1 MFALAYAGEFARARS
16 LYAEA
21 LHTSEA
27 RGERWVRAY
36 VLWATGITEWRAGE
50 FVTAR
55 AAVRGALE
63 LQPEF
68 QDRICAGVTIE
79 LLGWIDAAEGEFER
93 AAQLVGAAR
102 AVWADVGTEI
112 ASFGVHLHA
121 DSVATAHAIREH
133 LGEQRFDAILAR
145 SRGLSIDAA
154 IALALD
160 TSPAAAA
167 PVAEEPSPLT
177 AREQEIAA
185 LIAEGLSNK
194 AIATSLVVSPRTV
207 DGHLERIFRK
217 LDLSPGRNS
226 PRGSP
231 CAVEH
236 PRWGDAVG

>member
-1 MFALAYAGEFARARS
+1 MFTLAYAGEFARART
-16 LYAEA
+16 LCAEA
-21 LHTSEA
+21 LRTSEA

-36 VLWATGITEWRAGE
+36 VMWATGITEWRAGE
-50 FVTAR
+50 FDTAR

-121 DSVATAHAIREH
+121 DSVATARAIREH

-145 SRGLSIDAA
+145 VPRAVDRRGHRARARHARL
-154 IALALD
+154 
-160 TSPAAAA
+160 PAA
-167 PVAEEPSPLT
+167 PS
-177 AREQEIAA
+177 
-185 LIAEGLSNK
+185 
-194 AIATSLVVSPRTV
+194 
-207 DGHLERIFRK
+207 
-217 LDLSPGRNS
+217 GR
-226 PRGSP
+226 G
-231 CAVEH
+231 AVPAH
-236 PRWGDAVG
+236 RA

>member
-1 MFALAYAGEFARARS
+1 MGAR
-16 LYAEA
+16 LCE
-21 LHTSEA
+21 
-27 RGERWVRAY
+27 
-36 VLWATGITEWRAGE
+36 WATGITEWRAGE

-79 LLGWIDAAEGEFER
+79 LLGWIDAAEGEFEH

-121 DSVATAHAIREH
+121 DSVAAAAAIREH

-145 SRGLSIDAA
+145 SRGLSIDEA

-160 TSPAAAA
+160 TPAAAR
-167 PVAEEPSPLT
+167 PRRPRSRL
-177 AREQEIAA
+177 R
-185 LIAEGLSNK
+185 
-194 AIATSLVVSPRTV
+194 SPRAS
-207 DGHLERIFRK
+207 RR
-217 LDLSPGRNS
+217 S
-226 PRGSP
+226 PR
-231 CAVEH
+231 
-236 PRWGDAVG
+236 